1 MKGISALH
9 YLDSLRAQ
17 GIGAF
22 SSKRFR
28 KDHSLSAAAATLA
41 LWRMRR
47 KTHIATPV
55 AGYHVIVPPEYR
67 SLGCLPA
74 DQFIDG
80 LMTHLKEPYYVSLLS
95 AAEIHGAAHQRPQ
108 VFQVMVRKKRKPI
121 KCGSVQIEFYVRKN
135 VSKVPFVNHKVSTGY
150 VRVSSPEATAIDLV
164 GYMQRAGGLD
174 NVATVLAELNES
186 LNKDNLVKAARLSPV
201 AWAQRLGCLLQ
212 MLSLEDKLASLATHV
227 QQHAHR
233 AVGLAPWKSIKGA
246 RRAQP
251 WKVAV
256 NERLEPDTI

>member
-1 MKGISALH
+1 MH
-9 YLDSLRAQ
+9 YLDNLRAQ
-17 GIGAF
+17 GIAAF
-22 SSKRFR
+22 TSDRFR
-28 KDHSLSAAAATLA
+28 KDLSLPTSAANLA

-47 KTHIATPV
+47 KTHIATPL

-74 DQFIDG
+74 DRFIDG

-121 KCGSVQIEFYVRKN
+121 RCGAVQIDFCVRKN
-135 VSKVPFVNHKVSTGY
+135 VSKVPVVNHKVSTGY
-150 VRVSSPEATAIDLV
+150 VRVSSPEATAIDLI
-164 GYMQRAGGLD
+164 GYMQRSGGLD
-174 NVATVLAELNES
+174 HVATVLAELNES
-186 LNKDNLVKAARLSPV
+186 LNKDSLVKAARLSPV

-212 MLSLEDKLASLATHV
+212 LLGLEGNLAGLAKYV
-227 QQHAHR
+227 DQQAHKV
-233 AVGLAPWKSIKGA
+233 VGLSSWKSIKGA
-246 RRAQP
+246 KRAQP

-256 NERLEPDTI
+256 NERPEPDAI